1 MPNYPPLIYEEGVS
15 MAAIAEV
22 VAKSSELQ
30 QRENTGN
37 VSKRRQVVTKETP
50 AAMRYFI
57 ARENGVAS
65 LPQLGK
71 EFSGEKEA
79 LIESLRTG
87 LSFFAVSEWKA
98 IPDFSGKNP
107 QILKQTVITK
117 PHS

>member
-1 MPNYPPLIYEEGVS
+1 MV
-15 MAAIAEV
+15 AIAEV
-22 VAKSSELQ
+22 AAKSSELQ
-30 QRENTGN
+30 QRDNAGH
-37 VSKRRQVVTKETP
+37 VSKRRQVVMKETP
-50 AAMRYFI
+50 GAMRYFI

-71 EFSGEKEA
+71 EFSSEKEA